1 MAFEDE
7 IKELLKEYEENIILE
22 IPPEPN
28 MGDYAFPCF
37 NLAKQ
42 LKKSPAE
49 IAKEI
54 ASKIKPTENI
64 EKIEAKGPYINFF
77 INNRKRAELVL
88 TEIRKKKRKYG
99 SAKEGKIIVIDFSA
113 PNIAKPFGIGHL
125 RSTVIG
131 NSLYKIYSFLGYRC
145 IGVNHLGDWGTQF
158 GKLIVAYKKWG
169 EEKELE
175 KDPIKYL
182 YSLYVK
188 FHTEAEKDA
197 ALEDEARLWFKKL
210 EDGDKEATE
219 LWETFKDL
227 SLEEFKKHYKKLEIK
242 FDSYEGES
250 FYNKMLDKT
259 IEIIKSKTET
269 EINDDALIVNL
280 KEYNMPPLILR
291 KSDEASTYAT
301 RELVAALYRVEG
313 YKPDK
318 ILYVVGTTQQLHFQ
332 QVFKVLELMGYKKEM
347 FEHINFGTMSFKEG
361 KMSTRKGNIIFLEE
375 VLERAISLAKSI
387 IDEKNPKLKKKKRVA
402 EMVATGAVIFADLR
416 NDRIKDVVFDWDKI
430 LSFEGETGPY
440 VQYTHARCCSVIK
453 KAKKI
458 QNKAD
463 LKFLVQPEETEVI
476 KLLEMF
482 PKTVRD
488 AASHNKPHIIANY
501 LIALCQSFNNF
512 YQKHTIISMEN
523 EYSDARLILTDCVR
537 IVLKTGIELLG
548 IRAPKEM

>member
-1 MAFEDE
+1 
-7 IKELLKEYEENIILE
+7 
-22 IPPEPN
+22 
-28 MGDYAFPCF
+28 
-37 NLAKQ
+37 
-42 LKKSPAE
+42 
-49 IAKEI
+49 
-54 ASKIKPTENI
+54 
-64 EKIEAKGPYINFF
+64 
-77 INNRKRAELVL
+77 
-88 TEIRKKKRKYG
+88 
-99 SAKEGKIIVIDFSA
+99 
-113 PNIAKPFGIGHL
+113 
-125 RSTVIG
+125 
-131 NSLYKIYSFLGYRC
+131 
-145 IGVNHLGDWGTQF
+145 
-158 GKLIVAYKKWG
+158 
-169 EEKELE
+169 
-175 KDPIKYL
+175 
-182 YSLYVK
+182 
-188 FHTEAEKDA
+188 
-197 ALEDEARLWFKKL
+197 
-210 EDGDKEATE
+210 
-219 LWETFKDL
+219 
-227 SLEEFKKHYKKLEIK
+227 
-242 FDSYEGES
+242 
-250 FYNKMLDKT
+250 MLDKT